1 MSFSEKTFGNRYLH
15 GVDMYDYTGTLVTFA
30 PTNPKILR
38 PAFQLHLTD
47 VNNANDTVASCLFA
61 LKTARDAR
69 FAGYY
74 SVDGLLDLSRKV
86 RDYLASQP
94 DGKKTAAF
102 KSVQKLVQKM
112 VNYRKPKNPK
122 DISTPPLPGD
132 PPVSKERSTSE
143 QSFGSLIRVGEDIH
157 QIILLAAG
165 YAPSNV
171 KLTPAKFNT
180 FLTTL
185 DLLNDDVAAKYN
197 AYDDAVEKRFALYE
211 GKDGLRDR
219 MQQTKEYI
227 ASEYGKKSNEYKD
240 AVKIKY

>member
-1 MSFSEKTFGNRYLH
+1 
-15 GVDMYDYTGTLVTFA
+15 
-30 PTNPKILR
+30 
-38 PAFQLHLTD
+38 
-47 VNNANDTVASCLFA
+47 
-61 LKTARDAR
+61 
-69 FAGYY
+69 
-74 SVDGLLDLSRKV
+74 VDGLLDLSRKV

-122 DISTPPLPGD
+122 DIPTPPLPGD
-132 PPVSKERSTSE
+132 PPASKKRSTSE
-143 QSFGSLIRVGEDIH
+143 QSFGSLIRAGEDIH